1 MYMFKVYNA
10 MFYIIIHCEMITTI
24 KLINPSVISQS
35 LLFVCVVRTLKI
47 DSFSS
52 FRYIIRCVLSC
63 FSRVWLFVTH
73 QVLLSMGFSRQEYW
87 NELLSP
93 PLGNLPDPGIRPAS
107 PLSPAS
113 QADSLPLHYLWLTIV
128 TMLYIRSPELTFIL
142 FYLILFI
149 YRLIWSH

>member
-10 MFYIIIHCEMITTI
+10 MLYIIIHCEMITTI
-24 KLINPSVISQS
+24 KLINPSVISHS

-52 FRYIIRCVLSC
+52 FRYMIHCVLSC
-63 FSRVWLFVTH
+63 FSHVWLFVTH

-93 PLGNLPDPGIRPAS
+93 PPGNLPDPGIRPVS
-107 PLSPAS
+107 PLFPVL

-128 TMLYIRSPELTFIL
+128 TMLYIRSQNLHSSYFFK
-142 FYLILFI
+142 FYLFTV
-149 YRLIWSH
+149 